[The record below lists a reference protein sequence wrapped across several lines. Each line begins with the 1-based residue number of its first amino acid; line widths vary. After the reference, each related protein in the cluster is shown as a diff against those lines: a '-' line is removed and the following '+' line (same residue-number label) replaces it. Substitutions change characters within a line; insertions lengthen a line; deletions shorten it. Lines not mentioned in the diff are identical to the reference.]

1 METTWIKNPLGIFA
15 DNAEGGVVV
24 SGTRIMELVPKG
36 ATPGTLYDETFD
48 ASEHVILPG
57 LINTHH
63 HFYQTLTRAFRPAMN
78 KALFDWLKALYPVW
92 GRMEPVTFRLGSQL
106 AMSELLLSGC
116 TTASDHH
123 YVFPAGL
130 EDAIDIQMD
139 VADELGLRV
148 ALCRGSMDLSVENGG
163 LPPKHV
169 TQDIDTILAD
179 CERLV
184 GKWHQRED
192 GAMTQVVL
200 APCSPFSV
208 SGDLMRES
216 AELAEKLDVRL
227 HTHLAET
234 YDEND
239 YCVAQFGVRPLEY
252 VEKLGWMSDRVWFAH
267 GIHFTDDEMKAMG
280 AAGVGVAHCPTSN
293 MIIGSGVCQPKQLEA
308 YGVPV
313 GLACDGAAAADSSN
327 LVQEIRQA
335 FLLQRAMRGVEAVT
349 HADPIRWAT
358 EGSAKCLGR
367 NDIGRIAVGK
377 EADFAMFRLDE
388 LRFSGY
394 DDPVAALVICG
405 AHQADRV
412 MVAGEWRV
420 VDGAIPG
427 LDLAELRFNHQA
439 AARRVQAA

>member
-1 METTWIKNPLGIFA
+1 MTLWIKNPLGIFA
-15 DNAEGGVVV
+15 EGAEGGVVV
-24 SGTRIMELVPKG
+24 DGARIVELVAAG
-36 ATPGTLYDETFD
+36 ASPSMPVDEVFD
-48 ASEHVILPG
+48 ASEHVVLPG

-63 HFYQTLTRAFRPAMN
+63 HFYQTLTRAFRPAAD

-92 GRMEPVTFRLGSQL
+92 GRMEPEAFRLATRV
-106 AMSELLLSGC
+106 AMVELLMSGC

-130 EDAIDIQMD
+130 EEAIDIQMEE
-139 VADELGLRV
+139 AEKLGLRV

-163 LPPKHV
+163 LPPKQV

-179 CERLV
+179 SERLV
-184 GKWHQRED
+184 GRWHQRED
-192 GAMTQVVL
+192 GAMRQVVL

-216 AELAEKLDVRL
+216 AKLGEALDVRL

-239 YCVAQFGVRPLEY
+239 YCVQQFDVRPLDY
-252 VEKLGWMSDRVWFAH
+252 VESLGWVSDRVWFAH
-267 GIHFTDDEMKAMG
+267 GIHFTDDEMRRLG
-280 AAGVGVAHCPTSN
+280 EAGTGVAHCPTSN
-293 MIIGSGVCQPKQLEA
+293 MIIGSGVCSPMALESLGA
-308 YGVPV
+308 PV

-327 LVQEIRQA
+327 LVQEVRQA

-349 HADPIRWAT
+349 HKDPLRWAT
-358 EGSAKCLGR
+358 EGSARCLGR
-367 NDIGRIAVGK
+367 KDIGIIAPGAQ
-377 EADFAMFRLDE
+377 ADLAMFRLDE

-394 DDPVAALVICG
+394 DDPVAAIVICG
-405 AHQADRV
+405 AHAADRI
-412 MVAGEWRV
+412 MVAGKWRV
-420 VDGAIPG
+420 VDGEVPG
-427 LDLAELRFNHQA
+427 LDLAELRHAHQD